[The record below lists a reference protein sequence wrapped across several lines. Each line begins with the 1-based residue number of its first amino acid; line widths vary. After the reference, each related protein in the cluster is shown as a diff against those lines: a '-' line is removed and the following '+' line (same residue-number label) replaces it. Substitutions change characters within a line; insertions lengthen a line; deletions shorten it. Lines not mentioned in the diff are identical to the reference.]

1 MPTEEVNAAF
11 LARSRAMTFD
21 QARAAL
27 DDARDRLRTAFS
39 VRTNPSAAV
48 KDVFTECT
56 VEHYAEHVPMLRRL
70 TGSEGSVA

>member
-1 MPTEEVNAAF
+1 
-11 LARSRAMTFD
+11 MTLE

-27 DDARDRLRTAFS
+27 DDARDRLRALFS
-39 VRTNPSAAV
+39 AQTHPSDGV

-56 VEHYAEHVPMLRRL
+56 VDHYAEHVPMLRRL